1 MLDDRER
8 DVQEAK
14 AYEAEVQRRY
24 QQASRDLL
32 SAKKELKKVQTEI
45 EQLEK
50 KQKVI
55 GDAFL
60 LFMCTRL
67 SGTKRNEVGVC
78 R

>member
-1 MLDDRER
+1 MLWCFFFRRVLDDRER

-50 KQKVI
+50 KQKAIV
-55 GDAFL
+55 GAFFCL
-60 LFMCTRL
+60 CVRD
-67 SGTKRNEVGVC
+67 
-78 R
+78 

>member
-1 MLDDRER
+1 MLRCFFFRRVLDDRER

-55 GDAFL
+55 GDAFFCL
-60 LFMCTRL
+60 CVRD
-67 SGTKRNEVGVC
+67 
-78 R
+78 

>member
-1 MLDDRER
+1 VLLCFFFRRVLDDRER

-55 GDAFL
+55 VGAFFCL
-60 LFMCTRL
+60 YVRD
-67 SGTKRNEVGVC
+67 
-78 R
+78 